1 MSSTVLLDILS
12 FSSSPG
18 GILGAGH
25 REAASMGGGGEG
37 EAWGEGGRELNSAA
51 VAPEAKHWHVD
62 GGVMSE
68 DVISHP

>member
-1 MSSTVLLDILS
+1 
-12 FSSSPG
+12 
-18 GILGAGH
+18 
-25 REAASMGGGGEG
+25 MGGGGEG

-68 DVISHP
+68 DVISHPKGRRREISV